1 MQFIKISKEL
11 RKNLTTRE
19 LILYG
24 MIAAYLSI
32 PGFETTHGGFKK
44 MLKTRL
50 SNGSYVFD
58 EAWHGLRRKGYL
70 KMLRFPIGESKF
82 AFRYELRSVADL
94 KTPAKLS
101 LTAYAGRQYLAKR
114 HPLYTEPR
122 VNYYVISREVLLDPR
137 LSLHD
142 KWLWLVMHD
151 QMDLFEKGLLKDRD
165 GAEKRYLVK
174 EDIRLA
180 TGFRAGNFERAW
192 GDLKRE
198 KYLHTARF
206 FDRQYGVTRFEY
218 TLTASTVEL
227 QIDTHVDRRCR
238 RSVDEKLPPIR
249 EHAVTSAHTAPPRLS
264 LDYMAIEAVVKENIW
279 YDDML
284 RFAGRH
290 NRQPDGFWYSKGNLD
305 AVVSRMVSAICSKKR
320 TLRVNGADMPVEI
333 VRERLLTLDS
343 ENVLNALRG
352 IWTVESEGCGIGNKR
367 AYLLTALFNSIE
379 AV

>member
-1 MQFIKISKEL
+1 MQFIKISKDLRREL
-11 RKNLTTRE
+11 TSRE

-50 SNGSYVFD
+50 SNGGYVFD

-70 KMLRFPIGESKF
+70 KMLRFPIGDSKF

-94 KTPAKLS
+94 KTPAKQS

-142 KWLWLVMHD
+142 KWLWLVMRD
-151 QMDLFEKGLLKDRD
+151 QMNLFEKGLLKDRD

-192 GDLKRE
+192 VNLKRE

-218 TLTASTVEL
+218 TLTANTIEKQSSTCVDHRLRRTVE
-227 QIDTHVDRRCR
+227 
-238 RSVDEKLPPIR
+238 EALPPIGKY
-249 EHAVTSAHTAPPRLS
+249 AVASMQTVTPRLS
-264 LDYMAIEAVVKENIW
+264 LDYKAIETVVKENIN
-279 YDDML
+279 YAGL
-284 RFAGRH
+284 LQFAGV
-290 NRQPDGFWYSKGNLD
+290 RQSDGFSYSKGNLD
-305 AVVSRMVSAICSKKR
+305 AVVARMVSAICSKKR
-320 TLRVNGADMPVEI
+320 TVRVNGADMPVEI
-333 VRERLLTLDS
+333 VRKRLLTLDS
-343 ENVLNALRG
+343 ENILNALRG
-352 IWTVESEGCGIGNKR
+352 IWAVESEGGEIGHKR
-367 AYLLTALFNSIE
+367 AYLLTALFNSVE
-379 AV
+379 G

>member
-1 MQFIKISKEL
+1 MQYIKISKEL
-11 RKNLTTRE
+11 RKELTVRE

-44 MLKTRL
+44 MLNTRL

-82 AFRYELRSVADL
+82 AFRYELRSIADL
-94 KTPAKLS
+94 KTPAKQS

-142 KWLWLVMHD
+142 KWLWLVMRD
-151 QMDLFEKGLLKDRD
+151 QMDLFEKGLLKERD
-165 GAEKRYLVK
+165 GAGKRYLVK

-192 GDLKRE
+192 GNLKRE

-227 QIDTHVDRRCR
+227 QIDTYVDRRCR
-238 RSVDEKLPPIR
+238 RTVDEKLPPIR
-249 EHAVTSAHTAPPRLS
+249 GHAVTSTHTAPPRLS
-264 LDYMAIEAVVKENIW
+264 LDYMAIEAVVKENIN
-279 YDDML
+279 YAGL
-284 RFAGRH
+284 LQFARV
-290 NRQPDGFWYSKGNLD
+290 RQPDGFSYSKGNLD

-352 IWTVESEGCGIGNKR
+352 VWAVESEGGEIGNKR

-379 AV
+379 G

>member
-11 RKNLTTRE
+11 RKELTNRE

-94 KTPAKLS
+94 KTPAKQS

-142 KWLWLVMHD
+142 KWLWMVMRD

-218 TLTASTVEL
+218 TLTANTIGL
-227 QIDTHVDRRCR
+227 QNGTCVDRRVR
-238 RSVDEKLPPIR
+238 RTVDEKLPPIGK
-249 EHAVTSAHTAPPRLS
+249 HAVTSTHTAPPRLS
-264 LDYMAIEAVVKENIW
+264 LDYKAVEAVVKENIH
-279 YDDML
+279 YAGL
-284 RFAGRH
+284 LQFAEV
-290 NRQPDGFWYSKGNLD
+290 RQPDGFYYSKGNLD
-305 AVVSRMVSAICSKKR
+305 AVVSRMVSAICCKSH
-320 TLRVNGADMPVEI
+320 TMRVNGSEMPVEV
-333 VRERLLTLDS
+333 VRERMVSLDS
-343 ENVLNALRG
+343 ENILNALRG
-352 IWTVESEGCGIGNKR
+352 VWAVESEGGEIGNKR

-379 AV
+379 G

>member
-11 RKNLTTRE
+11 RKELTVRE

-82 AFRYELRSVADL
+82 AFRYELRSIADL
-94 KTPAKLS
+94 KTPAKQS

-142 KWLWLVMHD
+142 KWLWLVMCD
-151 QMDLFEKGLLKDRD
+151 QMDLFEKGLLKDRN
-165 GAEKRYLVK
+165 GAGKRYLVK

-192 GDLKRE
+192 GNLKRE

-218 TLTASTVEL
+218 TLTANTVEL
-227 QIDTHVDRRCR
+227 QIDTHVDRRRR

-249 EHAVTSAHTAPPRLS
+249 EHAVTSTHTVAPRLS
-264 LDYMAIEAVVKENIW
+264 LDYMAIEAVVKENIN
-279 YDDML
+279 YAGL
-284 RFAGRH
+284 LQFARV
-290 NRQPDGFWYSKGNLD
+290 RQSDGFSYSKGNLD
-305 AVVSRMVSAICSKKR
+305 AVVSRMVGAICSKKR

-333 VRERLLTLDS
+333 VRERLLILDS

-352 IWTVESEGCGIGNKR
+352 IWTVESEGGEIGNKR
-367 AYLLTALFNSIE
+367 AYLLTALFNSVE
-379 AV
+379 G